1 LDDARA
7 RELLAL
13 AEEVVPGLRG
23 LDREAAFAR
32 LHEQYKELVAALQWF
47 LAEEL
52 ADEAIALA
60 RVLGPFWQA
69 TKRLDTA
76 TELFGRALSLPGGDD
91 DLRARGYVE
100 AGLLWFWRGDDVRAA
115 ELFDRGFELGRGR
128 VPPTPAALALTGHAR
143 IALRRDDL
151 DGARRLCLEA
161 LELDETDPVAR
172 ASAAH
177 VLGVTAQIAADPE
190 EARRWMNERIEL
202 ARADGNAAALG
213 IEANN
218 LAMVERQL
226 GDFERAEELS
236 REALDNFHRR
246 RDEWAIPFGLSGL
259 AAAAVHRGH
268 LERAATLIGAAEAL
282 VEAQGSAWPP
292 DERPHYEAVV
302 AAVEG
307 SDDEAVARARAEGAA
322 LSADEAV
329 AYALSRAA

>member
-236 REALDNFHRR
+236 R
-246 RDEWAIPFGLSGL
+246 
-259 AAAAVHRGH
+259 AVHRGH